1 MLVKNLFLK
10 RIPLVFKV
18 IFLVLPMLIAI
29 NLGVLA
35 QEALSFEPPVLVT
48 SAGQCI
54 DYKTTSM
61 LVKRLKLEYTENANI
76 KPEELKEDIK
86 TVIMVVGHSLKGLGS
101 AGISEEEE
109 LTRVKQVLEV
119 AKEMNI
125 PIVLFHLGGEMRRGP
140 TSKPFIDAVLAYSKY
155 VVVYAQGNNDK
166 YFTNYCNEKNIP
178 MTEISKVVEAKD
190 VLKKM
195 FNLE

>member
-35 QEALSFEPPVLVT
+35 QEVPSFEPPVLVT

-61 LVKRLKLEYTENANI
+61 LVKILKLEYTENAII

-86 TVIMVVGHSLKGLGS
+86 TIIMVVGHSLKGLGS
-101 AGISEEEE
+101 AGISEESE
-109 LTRVKQVLEV
+109 LKRVNEVLAT
-119 AKEMNI
+119 AKDKNI
-125 PIVLFHLGGEMRRGP
+125 SIVLFHLGGTMRRGP
-140 TSKPFIDAVLAYSKY
+140 TSQPFIDAVLAYSKY
-155 VVVYAQGNNDK
+155 VVVYAQGNSDE
-166 YFTNYCNEKNIP
+166 YFTKYCNENNIP
-178 MTEISKVVEAKD
+178 MTEISKVIEAKD